1 MTRSSGAEFA
11 FRFDPTYRALARPF
25 MITESSACVRVG
37 DGAFAARFGPWR
49 VHTALSNIGAVS
61 VTGPYGLLKTAG
73 PARLSI
79 ADRGLTFAS
88 NASSGVCVQFVEPVP
103 GLDPFGLLRH
113 PNLTV
118 TVADVA
124 GLIRLLRSERPS

>member
-1 MTRSSGAEFA
+1 MTRSSGEQFS
-11 FRFDPTYRALARPF
+11 FRFDPAYRALGRLF
-25 MITESSACVRVG
+25 MITENSAYVRVG
-37 DGAFAARFGPWR
+37 DGAFTARFGPWR
-49 VHTALSNIGAVS
+49 VHTALSNIAAVS
-61 VTGPYGLLKTAG
+61 ISGPYRMVKTAG
-73 PARLSI
+73 PARLSV

-88 NASSGVCVQFVEPVP
+88 NASSGVCVQFREPVR

-124 GLIRLLRSERPS
+124 GLTRLLQSG